1 MFALP
6 LGPTCWPRLAL
17 CAVLLAAAACAP
29 SRAES
34 PEDAAAVEATSTEP
48 EGGAEPDGDAEPDG
62 SERHAGYYYPPPE
75 TTETYIARATPLAGA
90 VRRRRLGFV
99 TALSA
104 EMQGRPYPPDYVVF
118 AKGAQSEK
126 LIIVAVQQGRYDTIF
141 RMRALLATLT
151 AAARLTP
158 LFQELEVDDVY
169 TFFDLATM
177 LGFRQITVSDGERFA
192 HRIYLR

>member
-1 MFALP
+1 MAH
-6 LGPTCWPRLAL
+6 
-17 CAVLLAAAACAP
+17 LLAPARALRGAAGGGRV
-29 SRAES
+29 RAES
-34 PEDAAAVEATSTEP
+34 PEDAAAAEATSAEP
-48 EGGAEPDGDAEPDG
+48 EGGAELDG
-62 SERHAGYYYPPPE
+62 SDRHAGYYYPPPE

-90 VRRRRLGFV
+90 IRRRRLGFV

-104 EMQGRPYPPDYVVF
+104 EMQGRPYPQDYVVF
-118 AKGAQSEK
+118 AKGAQSER
-126 LIIVAVQQGRYDTIF
+126 LSIVAVQQGRYDTIF

-158 LFQELEVDDVY
+158 LFQELEVDEVY

-177 LGFRQITVSDGERFA
+177 LGCRQITVSDGQRFA